1 MQRAMSGSPHSRL
14 VAKAACVLAALLAM
28 LLAGAALGLIAVR
41 ADHADQAGRH
51 GAIAAAMLG
60 AAVLSGLVA
69 LGLARRPSSPPT
81 VAPTEDAPTR
91 DALTGLPSGA
101 GFRERLEA
109 TLSLGRRQGWH
120 TALLLL
126 ELGDAR
132 SDNDQLG
139 QLAGEE
145 VLRMVARRLR
155 KAVRQEDV
163 VARLAA
169 NRFAVVQTALQDPAG
184 ALQLAERLVATL
196 AEPLPG
202 TGLGCPADI
211 GIAIA
216 PADADDARLLL
227 DRAEDALT
235 AARAAPRPTIHCF
248 APAQEAELR
257 ERRRLEQELRAALEA
272 GDFLLHWQPQRRLA
286 DRRLTGFEALLRW
299 PHAARGMI
307 PPDRF
312 IPLAEATG
320 LIVPLGAWV
329 IRTAVQEAASWP
341 DGLTCAV
348 NLSVVQLRA
357 EGLVATI
364 AEALA
369 ASGLPPQ
376 RLELEVT
383 ESLLLQED
391 PHSRRV
397 LAELQALGVSVALD
411 DFGRGWSSLAYLRR
425 FPFDQIKLDRSFL
438 RDLEPDP
445 RVAAVVSAIVALGNA
460 LDMRVVAEGIETED
474 LAQRLLALG
483 CEHGQGWHLGRPM
496 PAAQARALIAAEA
509 AERAI
514 SAS

>member
-1 MQRAMSGSPHSRL
+1 MQRAMSGSPRSRL
-14 VAKAACVLAALLAM
+14 AAKAACILAALLAM

-51 GAIAAAMLG
+51 AAMALAMLG
-60 AAVLSGLVA
+60 AAVLCGLLA
-69 LGLARRPSSPPT
+69 LGLARRPSSQPM
-81 VAPTEDAPTR
+81 ASPTR
-91 DALTGLPSGA
+91 DALTGLPSGT

-109 TLSLGRRQGWH
+109 TLALGRRQGWH
-120 TALLLL
+120 TALLVLDL
-126 ELGDAR
+126 RDFGAV
-132 SDNDQLG
+132 NDQLG
-139 QLAGEE
+139 RAAGDE
-145 VLRMVARRLR
+145 VLRLLARRLR
-155 KAVRQEDV
+155 KGVRQEDV

-184 ALQLAERLVATL
+184 ALQLAERLAATL

-202 TGLGCPADI
+202 TGLGCTADI

-216 PADADDARLLL
+216 PADANDAALLL

-235 AARAAPRPTIHCF
+235 AARAAPLPTIHCF
-248 APAQEAELR
+248 APAQEAALR
-257 ERRRLEQELRAALEA
+257 ERRRLEQELRAAVEA
-272 GDFLLHWQPQRRLA
+272 GGFQLHWQPQRRLA

-299 PHAARGMI
+299 LHAERGMI

-425 FPFDQIKLDRSFL
+425 FPFNQIKLDRSFL

-445 RVAAVVSAIVALGNA
+445 RVATVVSAILALGSG
-460 LDMRVVAEGIETED
+460 LGMRVVAEGIETED
-474 LAQRLLALG
+474 QAQRLLALG

-496 PAAQARALIAAEA
+496 PAVQARALIAAE
-509 AERAI
+509 RAI
-514 SAS
+514 SAA

>member
-1 MQRAMSGSPHSRL
+1 MSGSPRSRL
-14 VAKAACVLAALLAM
+14 PAKAVTFLATLLAL
-28 LLAGAALGLIAVR
+28 LLAGTAFGLAAVPPDG
-41 ADHADQAGRH
+41 ADQAGRR
-51 GAIAAAMLG
+51 GWVVAAIFGAAALC
-60 AAVLSGLVA
+60 GLAA
-69 LGLARRPSSPPT
+69 LGLARRRSSLP
-81 VAPTEDAPTR
+81 VAPPTR

-109 TLSLGRRQGWH
+109 TLALGRRQGWH
-120 TALLLL
+120 TALLVI

-132 SDNDQLG
+132 SVNDRLG
-139 QLAGEE
+139 RAAGEE
-145 VLRMVARRLR
+145 VLRMMARRLR

-184 ALQLAERLVATL
+184 ALQLAERLSAAL

-202 TGLGCPADI
+202 TDAGCTADI

-216 PADADDARLLL
+216 PADAEEAGLLL

-248 APAQEAELR
+248 APAQEAALR
-257 ERRRLEQELRAALEA
+257 ERRRLEQELRAALET

-348 NLSVVQLRA
+348 NLSVVQLRT
-357 EGLVATI
+357 EGLVTTI

-425 FPFDQIKLDRSFL
+425 FPFDQIKLDRGFL

-445 RVAAVVSAIVALGNA
+445 RVAAVVSAILALGKG
-460 LDMRVVAEGIETED
+460 LGMRVVAEGIETEEQ
-474 LAQRLLALG
+474 AQRLIALG

-496 PAAQARALIAAEA
+496 PAGEARALIAAE
-509 AERAI
+509 RAI
-514 SAS
+514 SAA